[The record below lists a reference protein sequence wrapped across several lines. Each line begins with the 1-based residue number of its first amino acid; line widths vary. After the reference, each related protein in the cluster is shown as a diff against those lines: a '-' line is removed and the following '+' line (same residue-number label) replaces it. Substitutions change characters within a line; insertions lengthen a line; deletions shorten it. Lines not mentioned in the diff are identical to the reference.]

1 MRRLFVLLLCLSI
14 TAIVTAADSQ
24 VQSQLLRIHGSNT
37 VGANLAPDL
46 VTSWLSSK
54 GYKIVEDKMTA
65 KEERHIFAVKSGKK
79 LEVEIHA
86 HGSSTSFKDFAAG
99 LTDVGM
105 SSRPI
110 KEKEIIKLSAL
121 GNLGSKESEY
131 VIALDGL
138 PIIVH
143 KNNPLTKLSK
153 DTVKKIFSGQI
164 RNWSEL
170 GLSKGAINVY
180 ARDDKSGTYDTFKSL
195 VLGKNTPL
203 AKSAKRYES
212 NALLSDEV
220 SNDPN
225 GIGFVGLAY
234 VRDSKVLAISDT
246 ETRALIPGKFSVATE
261 DYVLSRRLFMYIPEV
276 NVHPLAKEFVK
287 FSVSKASDKIVN
299 EIGFVSQEINGYRVT
314 IPTSAPEEYRQLT
327 TGAVRLSLN
336 VRFKSGSIYL
346 DNKAVRDVE
355 RLVEYFKQPE
365 NKSRKFLLF
374 GFSDKNEV
382 IPYISESFSISRADA
397 VADYLSKNKIH
408 PIRVRGYGSK
418 LPVSNNETKK
428 GRYKNRRVEIWM
440 L

>member
-1 MRRLFVLLLCLSI
+1 MKSSVRKLFILVLGISLSGL
-14 TAIVTAADSQ
+14 VTAAE
-24 VQSQLLRIHGSNT
+24 SQLLRIHGSNT
-37 VGANLAPDL
+37 IGANLAPEL
-46 VTSWLSSK
+46 VKSWLTSK
-54 GYKIVEDKMTA
+54 GYKIVSNKIMA
-65 KEERHIFAVKSGKK
+65 KEERHISAIKSGHE
-79 LEVEIHA
+79 LNVEIHA
-86 HGSSTSFKDFAAG
+86 HGSSTSFKDFATG
-99 LTDVGM
+99 KTDIGM

-110 KEKEIIKLSAL
+110 KQKEIKKLSAL
-121 GNLGSKESEY
+121 GTLDSRESEY

-143 KNNPLTKLSK
+143 KNNPLTQLSK
-153 DTVKKIFSGQI
+153 DTVRKIFSGQI
-164 RNWSEL
+164 NNWSQL
-170 GLSKGAINVY
+170 GLSKGAINIY

-195 VLGKNTPL
+195 VLGKKTPL
-203 AKSAKRYES
+203 AKGAKRFES

-220 SNDPN
+220 AKDPN

-234 VRDSKVLAISDT
+234 VQDSKVLAISDT
-246 ETRALIPGKFSVATE
+246 ETRALIPGTFSVATE
-261 DYVLSRRLFMYIPEV
+261 DYVLSRRLLMYIPEV
-276 NVHPLAKEFVK
+276 NLHPLAKEFVK
-287 FSVSKASDKIVN
+287 FAASKESDQIVK
-299 EIGFVSQEINGYRVT
+299 EIGFVSQEIKGYRVT
-314 IPTSAPEEYRQLT
+314 IPSSAPEEYRQLT

-355 RLVEYFKQPE
+355 RLVDYFKQPE

-382 IPYISESFSISRADA
+382 IPYMSESFSVSRADA
-397 VADYLSKNKIH
+397 VADYLSKYKIH
-408 PIRVRGYGSK
+408 PVRVRGYGPK